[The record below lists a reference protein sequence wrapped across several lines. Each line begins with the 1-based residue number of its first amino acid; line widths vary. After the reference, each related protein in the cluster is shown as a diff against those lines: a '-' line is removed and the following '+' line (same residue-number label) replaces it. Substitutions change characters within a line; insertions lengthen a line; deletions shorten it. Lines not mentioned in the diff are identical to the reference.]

1 MLLLLIA
8 GLLGTVATFVM
19 VLPAGVLTALLAG
32 VAGGA
37 VGIMLAGAGL
47 FLRSR
52 VKPRVARRI
61 QQWRHR
67 SHAGSL
73 SDRSRA
79 RPATTSSFFPSPT
92 AFEKT
97 LTKGP
102 VHRHA
107 SELIVAMVGCCR
119 GRGVV

>member
-67 SHAGSL
+67 SHAG
-73 SDRSRA
+73 RS
-79 RPATTSSFFPSPT
+79 
-92 AFEKT
+92 
-97 LTKGP
+97 
-102 VHRHA
+102 
-107 SELIVAMVGCCR
+107 
-119 GRGVV
+119 